1 MQTKNNPLHLD
12 FPVKYGI
19 MNMYAFIRFEVFKIA
34 AADEF
39 SVTLTFWF
47 LGKMLLILFLIF
59 LIAVITPKIAGKID
73 RAAEK
78 SKKNKQ
84 EEDERLYQV
93 RSVFEPSPDDERPL
107 KTLFPEVQE
116 KNNITRNEEQVN
128 GKE

>member
-1 MQTKNNPLHLD
+1 MLFVL
-12 FPVKYGI
+12 
-19 MNMYAFIRFEVFKIA
+19 
-34 AADEF
+34 
-39 SVTLTFWF
+39 
-47 LGKMLLILFLIF
+47 LLIY
-59 LIAVITPKIAGKID
+59 LIAVLTPKLAKKID
-73 RAAEK
+73 KASEK
-78 SKKNKQ
+78 AKLNKP